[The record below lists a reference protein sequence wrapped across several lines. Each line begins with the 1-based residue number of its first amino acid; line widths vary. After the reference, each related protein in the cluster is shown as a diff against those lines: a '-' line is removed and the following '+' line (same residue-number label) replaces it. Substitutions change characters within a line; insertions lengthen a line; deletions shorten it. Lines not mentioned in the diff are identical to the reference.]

1 MSQCGNITMLALIA
15 IIAFIAFIA
24 VIVVILWL
32 CQKNVYGIDLG

>member
-1 MSQCGNITMLALIA
+1 MSQCGNITILALIA